1 MSFWRTTLI
10 KKSRKDYPCQLC
22 QLKIAKGTS
31 YYNEVGSNG
40 NDFNAYKLHP
50 ECKFYVEKT
59 FENGE
64 CFSPFK
70 EPRSEATLYAL
81 KYGDEKIKNE
91 VKQNLLKEF
100 PKWKEED
107 IISF

>member
-50 ECKFYVEKT
+50 ECKFMVDKT
-59 FENGE
+59 FERE
-64 CFSPFK
+64 DCFSPFK
-70 EPRSEATLYAL
+70 IPRADATLYAL

-91 VKQNLLKEF
+91 VKQNLLRQF
-100 PKWKEED
+100 PDWKEED
-107 IISF
+107 IVQP